1 MMTFRSQSRKTI
13 INTTDEVV
21 RISKEQIVNAK
32 TGISY
37 YYLIWLYPTT
47 EDVFK
52 EKYGKNSHHFEMARY
67 STEEKAMSALDGY
80 MARKTAGKT
89 FYSFPPNESVTS
101 TLFEET
107 KAAINK
113 YSNTSYL

>member
-32 TGISY
+32 IGISY

-52 EKYGKNSHHFEMARY
+52 EKYGKNNHHFEMARY
-67 STEEKAMSALDGY
+67 STEEKAMRALDGY
-80 MARKTAGKT
+80 MARKAAGKN
-89 FYSFPPNESVTS
+89 FYNFPPNENVSS
-101 TLFEET
+101 TLCEEVKT
-107 KAAINK
+107 IAEN
-113 YSNTSYL
+113 

>member
-21 RISKEQIVNAK
+21 RISKEQIANAK

-89 FYSFPPNESVTS
+89 FYSFPPNENIAP
-101 TLFEET
+101 TLFE
-107 KAAINK
+107 KAKTAAEYFSDI
-113 YSNTSYL
+113 SYL

>member
-1 MMTFRSQSRKTI
+1 MTFRSQDRKTI
-13 INTTDEVV
+13 ITATNEVV

-52 EKYGKNSHHFEMARY
+52 EKYDKNSHHFEMAWY
-67 STEEKAMSALDGY
+67 STEEKAMCALDGY
-80 MARKTAGKT
+80 MARKTAGKC
-89 FYSFPPNESVTS
+89 FYNFPPNEDVSS
-101 TLFEET
+101 TLFKEAKT
-107 KAAINK
+107 AIEK
-113 YSNTSYL
+113 YSI